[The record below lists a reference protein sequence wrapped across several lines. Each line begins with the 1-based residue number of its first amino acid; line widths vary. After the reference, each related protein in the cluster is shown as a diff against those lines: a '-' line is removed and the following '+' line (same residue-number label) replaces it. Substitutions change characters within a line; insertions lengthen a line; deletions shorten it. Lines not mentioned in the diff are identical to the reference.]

1 MDFETWK
8 ASVDAVLVRVAG
20 VVQDD
25 LPDWLARDAY
35 DDGVPPEEAAEIC
48 LESAGWYDEEEDDYD
63 DSMDGDHASAL
74 ASAGGGTDE
83 DYGG

>member
-8 ASVDAVLVRVAG
+8 ASVDEVLARIAG
-20 VVQDD
+20 VVQDE

-35 DDGVPPEEAAEIC
+35 DDGVSPEEGAELC
-48 LESAGWYDEEEDDYD
+48 LESVGWYDEENDDYD

-74 ASAGGGTDE
+74 ASAGWGTDE